1 VDSKRLLDAPTGR
14 RLCGSCALVP
24 GFGPVRTRWRSAGE
38 HSQDIRLLDE
48 LEVAVTSGN
57 YLRLLETGDE
67 GRLIRELARLPLE
80 TPVSCGPLYRAA
92 ETALL
97 LPVAQAI
104 LDAPATQWWKSS
116 IDAQKQTLIRL
127 AGVDHGQCAPLSV
140 AGKELQAGISHEVNR
155 GLDRRTHTRSSYQ
168 AWTSAPPTSWRSTR
182 FVPGR
187 PPLPSL
193 DLIWT
198 WEADGPVLADY
209 WQLDVSANARMYE
222 VGDEAAW
229 VALVDRYPRN
239 VSESRRG
246 AWRNEVSSRNGDLV
260 LPNWR
265 GVQDDFDGVHLTT
278 MAFLELLGVP
288 LTTRYGTTMI
298 DFWTP
303 DSTVWLNDVVT
314 VQGQPKQ
321 WDEMRDWKSD
331 YRDLILSDDG
341 TLDVQG

>member
-1 VDSKRLLDAPTGR
+1 MGR
-14 RLCGSCALVP
+14 QLCGSCALVP
-24 GFGPVRTRWRSAGE
+24 GFGPVTTRGRSAGK
-38 HSQDIRLLDE
+38 HSQGMRLLDE

-57 YLRLLETGDE
+57 YLRLLEAGDE

-80 TPVSCGPLYRAA
+80 TPFSCGTLYRAA

-97 LPVAQAI
+97 MPVAQAI
-104 LDAPATQWWKSS
+104 LDAPATQWWKSP
-116 IDAQKQTLIRL
+116 IDAQNQTLTRL
-127 AGVDHGQCAPLSV
+127 AGVDHGQCAPLLAAS
-140 AGKELQAGISHEVNR
+140 KELQAGIFHEVNQ
-155 GLDRRTHTRSSYQ
+155 GSDHRTHTGSSYQ
-168 AWTSAPPTSWRSTR
+168 ARTSAPPTSWRSTR
-182 FVPGR
+182 FVTGR
-187 PPLPSL
+187 PSLPSL

-209 WQLDVSANARMYE
+209 WQLDLSADARVYE
-222 VGDEAAW
+222 VADEAAW

-239 VSESRRG
+239 VSESRRE
-246 AWRNEVSSRNGDLV
+246 AWRNEVSSHSEDLV

-265 GVQDDFDGVHLTT
+265 GMQDDFDGVHLTT
-278 MAFLELLGVP
+278 MAFLEILGVP

-314 VQGQPKQ
+314 VQGPSEQ
-321 WDEMRDWKSD
+321 WDELRDWKRD

-341 TLDVQG
+341 TLDVEG